1 MGVIKTAQESFTD
14 KVIPEHIWR
23 SERESQVSNCYKSIA
38 WRRNNKGKC
47 KCTYH
52 VLRRARSQI
61 FGYSKLNEMESQRNI
76 GHKVGRKKV
85 YIRAVFYFEPL
96 ERLIKR
102 KWMMRCFKMIFLSS
116 ALRVEFRFKVSRIGW
131 LMLQ

>member
-1 MGVIKTAQESFTD
+1 MRGKARYLTVIR
-14 KVIPEHIWR
+14 VL
-23 SERESQVSNCYKSIA
+23 REEGTTKA
-38 WRRNNKGKC
+38 KC

-102 KWMMRCFKMIFLSS
+102 K
-116 ALRVEFRFKVSRIGW
+116 
-131 LMLQ
+131 